1 MQENLSQ
8 RKSTCNAYTCYI
20 YTHTIFNLETS
31 KISVEVC
38 TYVFVSM
45 YMYMC
50 EGGLRNQKG
59 MEGPLEEPV
68 LATKHLSSLPTF
80 FFNNSLPF
88 MFSKCLLS

>member
-1 MQENLSQ
+1 MLKDREECKRAYHKGNPHVM
-8 RKSTCNAYTCYI
+8 STHAI
-20 YTHTIFNLETS
+20 YTHTDHAIFNLETS

-38 TYVFVSM
+38 TYVLVSM

-59 MEGPLEEPV
+59 MEGLLEEPV

-80 FFNNSLPF
+80 FF
-88 MFSKCLLS
+88 

>member
-8 RKSTCNAYTCYI
+8 RQSTCNAYTCYI
-20 YTHTIFNLETS
+20 YTHTDHAIFNLETS

-59 MEGPLEEPV
+59 MEGLLEEPV

-80 FFNNSLPF
+80 FFF
-88 MFSKCLLS
+88 K